1 MSSNVTEASS
11 VLGKSI
17 GLGAVAGVVASV
29 AMGVYAMVAKLVQD
43 EGFFTPVHQIATIF
57 VSPRAFEDS
66 FASAQAGEGPWE
78 ISLGAVLIGL
88 AIHMMVGAVYGAA
101 FGALVPVLK
110 LVGSALLTV
119 AGVVWG
125 LVVLVV
131 SAFVGLPV
139 AAAVFGVDDVG
150 GGMFAGDNPIADMP
164 ELVGW
169 GTFTIEHMVF
179 GLVLGL
185 LYAVSDRQRE

>member
-11 VLGKSI
+11 MLGKSI
-17 GLGAVAGVVASV
+17 GLGAAAGIVASI
-29 AMGVYAMVAKLVQD
+29 AMGAYAMVAKFVQD

-57 VSPRAFEDS
+57 VSSRAFEDS
-66 FASAQAGEGPWE
+66 VASAQSGEGAWE

-88 AIHMMVGAVYGAA
+88 AVHMVVGAVYGAV

-110 LVGSALLTV
+110 LVGSALLTA

-125 LVVLVV
+125 LVALVI

-139 AAAVFGVDDVG
+139 AAAIFGVDEIG
-150 GGMFAGDNPIADMP
+150 SGTFAGDNPIADMP
-164 ELVGW
+164 EVAGW
-169 GTFTIEHMVF
+169 GTFTIEHLVF

-185 LYAVSDRQRE
+185 LFAVSDRQRS